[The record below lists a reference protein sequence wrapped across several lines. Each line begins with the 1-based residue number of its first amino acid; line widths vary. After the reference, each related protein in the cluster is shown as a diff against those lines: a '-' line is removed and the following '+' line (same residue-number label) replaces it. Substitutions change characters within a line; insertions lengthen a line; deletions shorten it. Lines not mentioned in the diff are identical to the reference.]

1 MVAIKRIQIKAY
13 ILFES
18 LVSLALLAGIV
29 SLLITS
35 VQASRQASQDE
46 IVQQEIL
53 ALSRTA
59 LQTQQTELSLNGH
72 TVTVQRDDQHIRIH
86 HQGKELLHVHKD

>member
-18 LVSLALLAGIV
+18 LVSLALLTGIV

-53 ALSRTA
+53 ALARTA

-72 TVTVQRDDQHIRIH
+72 TVTVQRDDQHIRIY
-86 HQGKELLHVHKD
+86 HQGKELLHVHKE